1 MHTAASIRR
10 INQMFRGQTI
20 DLPERPGVYA
30 FWWVASKAQLMAAN
44 RHLVLNGPNQQSVG
58 VEYGDWWPPELQ
70 YPCLYAGKS
79 TNIRKRFA
87 QHLRQGSAG
96 RLRQAQPRQ
105 VEPKPKPSI
114 TSCQL
119 RLGIEQIFPEE
130 PDPLALIFRSV
141 GFSYRVDFPENPIAE
156 RFFEESRLVGIWRPW
171 FNIEAER
178 CEIAHGQTVS
188 MLTRF
193 N

>member
-44 RHLVLNGPNQQSVG
+44 RHIILKGPNLQPVG
-58 VEYGDWWPPELQ
+58 VEYQDWWPPELQ

-79 TNIRKRFA
+79 TNVRKRFA
-87 QHLRQGSAG
+87 QHIKQGSAG

-105 VEPKPKPSI
+105 VKLGSGV
-114 TSCQL
+114 TFCQL
-119 RLGIEQIFPEE
+119 RLGIEQIFPDEQ
-130 PDPLALIFRSV
+130 DPLSLIFRSV
-141 GFSYRVDFPENPIAE
+141 GFSYRADFPENAIAE

-171 FNIEAER
+171 FNIESER
-178 CEIAHGQTVS
+178 
-188 MLTRF
+188 
-193 N
+193 